1 MTALDDASS
10 IRILKTIAES
20 QLRPTAPDLTPTPDL
35 RAALA
40 AAFSASPAPATEG
53 DLARAALD
61 LLAADP
67 AFADPIRIMT
77 RAAAES
83 PAGNQRFLDAGTI
96 ALSTAALLVL
106 QTRIKC
112 KRDHTGKWSIEID
125 KKSAAD
131 GAVKL
136 LVERLLAVIT
146 GASAK

>member
-1 MTALDDASS
+1 
-10 IRILKTIAES
+10 
-20 QLRPTAPDLTPTPDL
+20 
-35 RAALA
+35 
-40 AAFSASPAPATEG
+40 
-53 DLARAALD
+53 
-61 LLAADP
+61 
-67 AFADPIRIMT
+67 MT